1 VEPAPVPDR
10 PPTPEGEAGP
20 ERRCLASGRV
30 ASKASLI
37 RLVVGPDGKVVPD
50 LDAKLPGRGHYL
62 APEREVI
69 ERAEAKGL
77 IRRATG
83 GEVEPGMVQRLEA
96 LMVRRLV
103 DRVALA
109 RKAGQAVAGFEKVRE
124 HLKSGGTAGAVLLEA
139 SDGAADG
146 RSKLVPLAP
155 GADVVDCL
163 TASELAQAFGR
174 EHTVHRFVAKGAFAE
189 RIVKEAERL
198 RGLRLGSSRA

>member
-1 VEPAPVPDR
+1 MTPAR
-10 PPTPEGEAGP
+10 PLTPEGEAGP

-30 ASKASLI
+30 APKTSLI

-62 APEREVI
+62 APERAVV
-69 ERAEAKGL
+69 ERAETKGL

-83 GEVEPGMVQRLEA
+83 AEVEPGLADRLEA

-103 DRVALA
+103 ERVGLA

-124 HLKSGGTAGAVLLEA
+124 HLKAGGTQGAVLLEA

-155 GADVVDCL
+155 GATVVDCL
-163 TASELAQAFGR
+163 KASELARAFGR
-174 EHTVHRFVAKGAFAE
+174 EHTVHGFVARGAFAE
-189 RIVKEAERL
+189 RIREEAERL
-198 RGLRLGSSRA
+198 KSLRTV